1 MRGVGGDQPG
11 DSLRGTRAAGVDIT
25 HTPWPSPPV
34 GARALAH
41 RSHGLAAPTE
51 PCQADGQMDRRR
63 KRGRLVGGVFSSA
76 DVSTPGLGL
85 LVSRSRA
92 VGRGGQPLGVLVP
105 GAPRRMD
112 GSQSSH

>member
-1 MRGVGGDQPG
+1 MTQ
-11 DSLRGTRAAGVDIT
+11 
-25 HTPWPSPPV
+25 TPWPSPPM
-34 GARALAH
+34 GAGAPTH
-41 RSHGLAAPTE
+41 RSCSLAAPGPTE

-63 KRGRLVGGVFSSA
+63 KRGRLVGGVVSSA